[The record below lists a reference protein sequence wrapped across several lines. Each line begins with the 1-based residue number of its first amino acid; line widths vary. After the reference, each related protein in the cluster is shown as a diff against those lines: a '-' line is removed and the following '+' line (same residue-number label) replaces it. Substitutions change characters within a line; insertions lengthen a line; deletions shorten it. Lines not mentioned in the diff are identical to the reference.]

1 MTHVVRRNDADG
13 RYELE
18 VDGELVGVADF
29 VLRDEAV
36 LMPHTEVQADRR
48 GNGMG
53 DLLVRGALDD
63 IRAAG
68 RTVIPA
74 CWFVADYLDH
84 HPEYADLRA
93 AS

>member
-1 MTHVVRRNDADG
+1 MTHRVRRNDADG

-36 LMPHTEVQADRR
+36 LMPHTEVRADRR

-53 DLLVRGALDD
+53 DLLVQGALDD

-74 CWFVADYLDH
+74 CWFVAEYLDH
-84 HPEYADLRA
+84 HPEYADLKA